1 MGISKIELESTKVTP
16 AVIMQEGLIS
26 FKGRS
31 IPDDAAD
38 FYRPMQIWIKEYINE
53 KWDETKVVLAFEFI
67 NTSSTKWIYGLIKE
81 LALYPGVHDKVTI
94 EWHYEKGDEE
104 LFELGKIIHTFIN
117 CPFLFYEIERA

>member
-1 MGISKIELESTKVTP
+1 MKPPIKTVRLIFIRWLSENSSPIRITSYNVCYTK
-16 AVIMQEGLIS
+16 LL
-26 FKGRS
+26 R
-31 IPDDAAD
+31 
-38 FYRPMQIWIKEYINE
+38 
-53 KWDETKVVLAFEFI
+53 
-67 NTSSTKWIYGLIKE
+67 IYGLIKE